1 MHARSLL
8 TLNHVCNV
16 LKRSLLVFMALTPL
30 LAKSAWPEK
39 PIRLIVPF
47 APGGAPDLAARIIAP
62 SLQKQLGQTVVV
74 ENRAGAG
81 ATIGTTA
88 VANATGDG
96 YTLLIGSAA
105 NAIDSAIQ
113 KKLPYVFERDLVP
126 VLMVAEVP
134 GVLVVPKSLGVNSV
148 QELLTYAKSKPANT
162 LSYGSPGFGTSV
174 HLAGELFDSMT
185 GINMVHV
192 PYKGAAPAINDLLG
206 MRLQLM
212 FPALA
217 AAQAHIQSG
226 ALKAL
231 AVTTKTRSTLAPD
244 LPTIGELGFPGYEV
258 GGWLGIFAPKGLPAE
273 VLDRIQRG
281 FEESLKEA
289 STRLALA
296 RQGIEANPAKAD
308 ALRERVGS
316 DMHRWSQLIKTRNIE
331 PQ

>member
-1 MHARSLL
+1 MHARSVL

-16 LKRSLLVFMALTPL
+16 LKRSLLVFMAFTPL

-126 VLMVAEVP
+126 ILMVAEVP

-273 VLDRIQRG
+273 VMDRIQRG
-281 FEESLKEA
+281 FEESLKEE

-296 RQGIEANPAKAD
+296 RQGIEANPAKAI
-308 ALRERVGS
+308 ALRERVES
-316 DMHRWSQLIKTRNIE
+316 DMRRWSHLIKTRNIE